1 MKTLNGLVAATAVAS
16 IALTGCGTN
25 GVTTSAKTG
34 QSGYRLFAVDMR
46 REGAPISVLDAASGR
61 VERSLPLGTP
71 SPDWSRLYAL
81 THDKQ
86 RTTVQAVDTHTGKVA
101 SHVSFDG
108 WFDLPIASPT
118 GQTGGLSPN
127 GQWLVLQGSGEAK
140 QTSFMLVVTAFN
152 QAPRRIVLPGDL
164 SFDAV
169 SNDGSRLYLIESL
182 AKTQPGHYRVRRYD
196 VATGSLNPTIIVDKR
211 EILSASMTGTRIS
224 GVSAPDGSWQYSLYI
239 NEKTGP
245 FIHALSLDQT
255 FAWCIDLPAGGTQQ
269 EQVMWSLAITADG
282 SHLFAVNPA
291 LGKVARVDITGDGP
305 SNEISQVASFTPP
318 VRQQSQASAL
328 FTDALAKGVQIGS
341 AAVAPDGKTLI
352 AIADAGTIA
361 IELPSLKPIRTLFSD
376 EGVESVVMS
385 DDGAKLFASSWS
397 GSTLLEIDPTT
408 GKALATLHLTTTY
421 VLYRAQ
427 RR

>member
-81 THDKQ
+81 THDKR
-86 RTTVQAVDTHTGKVA
+86 RTTVEAVDTHTGKVA
-101 SHVSFDG
+101 SQVSFDG

-140 QTSFMLVVTAFN
+140 QTSFMLVATTFN
-152 QAPRRIVLPGDL
+152 RAPRRIVLPGDF

-169 SNDGSRLYLIESL
+169 SNDGNRLFLIESL
-182 AKTQPGHYRVRRYD
+182 AAIQPGHYRVRRYD
-196 VATGSLNPTIIVDKR
+196 MPSGSLNPTIIVDKR
-211 EILSASMTGTRIS
+211 EIQTASMTGTRIS
-224 GVSAPDGSWQYSLYI
+224 GVSAPDGGWQYSLYI

-255 FAWCIDLPAGGTQQ
+255 FAWCIDLPAGGTRQ
-269 EQVMWSLAITADG
+269 EQMMWSLAIQKDG
-282 SHLFAVNPA
+282 RELFAVNPT
-291 LGKVARVDITGDGP
+291 LGKVARVDITADGP
-305 SNEISQVASFTPP
+305 SNEVNYATSFSPA
-318 VRQQSQASAL
+318 RLSSIAQGFL
-328 FTDALAKGVQIGS
+328 MDAYAKGILMGS
-341 AAVAPDGKTLI
+341 AALTNNDLTLI
-352 AIADAGTIA
+352 ATADSGTVA
-361 IELPSLKPIRTLFSD
+361 IDVPHLTLTKQLLSD
-376 EGVESVVMS
+376 PAIESVVIS
-385 DDGAKLFASSWS
+385 DDGAALYASSWN
-397 GSTLLEIDPTT
+397 GLALLEVDPLS
-408 GKALATLHLTTTY
+408 GEQRDILHTDSAWM
-421 VLYRAQ
+421 LYRAEH
-427 RR
+427 R